1 MKIVLILVSVPVFF
15 IAAVSHIIIRIKLNT
30 KNNPDIDD
38 YYYEFEEQEPKLAAY
53 QKYTS
58 ITLGIMIVSVIV
70 VFVAVT
76 L

>member
-1 MKIVLILVSVPVFF
+1 MKIVLILISAPVFMM
-15 IAAVSHIIIRIKLNT
+15 AAVVHIIIKVRLNT

-53 QKYTS
+53 KKYTS
-58 ITLGIMIVSVIV
+58 ITFTIMIVAALLLFLAIM
-70 VFVAVT
+70 